1 MKPILQILHSSIRPW
16 LADDSHRRLIVAR
29 RSMNKAELPENVTLS
44 SHRIKGKRIISKGHR
59 KLANQR
65 IVIAEWPEANQ
76 HEIALPKLACIVRGQ
91 ARYPLGENV
100 LHCGAGNFILI
111 PPRMPHQRSGPYVQH
126 PDNSCTILFAYA
138 YRHGI
143 NCWFSQSRGNLHI
156 NDQSNNHLIP
166 NTTAV
171 QIFNLMMEEA
181 VAGNETYE
189 TVCNGLLSAFFA
201 IITRE
206 IQHGHYMHP
215 GPRAEHEISLN
226 LNTDF
231 AGQIQEYLEV
241 NCHKPLRLEDVAAH
255 FYMSSSQF
263 TRRMR
268 QETGDTFGK
277 LLVAVRLERAKRL
290 LIETDWTFNA
300 IACHLSFRSPS
311 SFLSLFRQRVGCT
324 PLEYRRRYMASGK
337 ND

>member
-1 MKPILQILHSSIRPW
+1 MKPILQILGSSIRPW
-16 LADDSHRRLIVAR
+16 LADNSKNRLIVAR
-29 RSMNKAELPENVTLS
+29 PSMTESALPEGVTLS
-44 SHRIKGKRIISKGHR
+44 PYDMKGTRTISKGQR
-59 KLANQR
+59 KHANQR

-91 ARYPLGENV
+91 ARYPMGENI

-111 PPRMPHQRSGPYVQH
+111 PPRMPHQRTGPYVEH
-126 PDNSCTILFAYA
+126 PDCSCTILFAYA
-138 YRHGI
+138 YSHGI
-143 NCWFSQSRGNLHI
+143 NCWFSQSQGQRHL
-156 NDQSNNHLIP
+156 NDPANHHLIP
-166 NTTAV
+166 NSTAV

-181 VAGNETYE
+181 VSGKDAYE

-206 IQHGHYMHP
+206 IRDGHYTHP
-215 GPRAEHEISLN
+215 GPRAEHETTLN
-226 LNTDF
+226 LNTNF
-231 AGQIQEYLEV
+231 SGQIQEYLEL

-277 LLVAVRLERAKRL
+277 LLTDARIERARHL
-290 LIETDWTFNA
+290 LVETDWTFNA
-300 IACHLSFRSPS
+300 IASHLSFRSPS
-311 SFLSLFRQRVGCT
+311 YFLSLFHRRVGCT
-324 PLEYRRRYMASGK
+324 PLEYRRKYITSDK